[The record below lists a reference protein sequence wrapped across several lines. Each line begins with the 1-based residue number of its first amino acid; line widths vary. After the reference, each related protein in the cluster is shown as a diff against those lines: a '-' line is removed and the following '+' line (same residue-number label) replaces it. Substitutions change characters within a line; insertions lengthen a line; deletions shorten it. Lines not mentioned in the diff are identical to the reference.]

1 MLPVIDGHN
10 DVLLAAHR
18 DDRESGDFLGE
29 ASDSPDPAVESDA
42 ADASAESDFE
52 GHLDLARAREAGL
65 AAGIFAAF
73 VPDDLDDLD
82 DHPPRIDHAYAKRE
96 TFEMLARLHRWDR
109 ATGDDEFRIVGD
121 VDDLDACLAGEMVGA
136 IPHLEGAEAVAP
148 DLSNLDLWYAAGV
161 RSIGLT
167 WSRSNAFG
175 HGVPFTHHATP
186 DTGPGLTDAGVA
198 LVEACEVRGILVDLA
213 HLAEA
218 GFWDVAESTDRPLVV
233 SHAGAHALSPAA
245 RNLTDEQLDA
255 VADSGGLVGCTFA
268 RPHLR
273 EDGDRD
279 AETPLATLLDH
290 LEYLLDRMG
299 PGHVALGS
307 DFDGATIPEAV
318 GDVTGLPAVLDGLAD
333 RGVDQPTREAVA
345 HGNWRRVLATWWR
358 IGR

>member
-18 DDRESGDFLGE
+18 DDREGGDFLGE
-29 ASDSPDPAVESDA
+29 ATSSTDASDDTESD
-42 ADASAESDFE
+42 DTDPE
-52 GHLDLARAREAGL
+52 GHLDLARAREGGL
-65 AAGIFAAF
+65 AAGLFAAF
-73 VPDDLDDLD
+73 VPDERDDLDDLD

-96 TFEMLARLHRWDR
+96 TFEMLARLHRWAA
-109 ATGDDEFRIVGD
+109 ATDEFRVVED
-121 VDDLDACLAGEMVGA
+121 VADLEACLAGETLGA

-175 HGVPFTHHATP
+175 HGVPFTHHSTP
-186 DTGPGLTDAGVA
+186 DTGPGLTEAGLS
-198 LVEACEVRGILVDLA
+198 LVEACEERGILVDLA

-299 PGHVALGS
+299 PDHVALGS

-318 GDVTGLPAVLDGLAD
+318 GDVTGLPALLDGLAD
-333 RGVDQPTREAVA
+333 RGVDRSTREAVA